1 MTMSLSIDGAPW
13 PRIPVLS
20 PLLTVEAS
28 RKGCCTRPSPERAWK
43 PAVLCDFRDDRH
55 RRAARR
61 ALVLGA
67 AGDVEH
73 CVADHAG
80 QHAAH
85 QRAGVARR
93 MDVAIVEHGMAPAA
107 NLARRRCFGLGEAGH
122 DLAAQ

>member
-43 PAVLCDFRDDRH
+43 PAVLGDFRDDRH

-67 AGDVEH
+67 AGDVEQR
-73 CVADHAG
+73 VADDAG
-80 QHAAH
+80 QDAAH
-85 QRAGVARR
+85 QRAGVACS
-93 MDVAIVEHGMAPAA
+93 VNFAVVPPSVTPAPD
-107 NLARRRCFGLGEAGH
+107 LARGARLGLGEAGPGPAH
-122 DLAAQ
+122 